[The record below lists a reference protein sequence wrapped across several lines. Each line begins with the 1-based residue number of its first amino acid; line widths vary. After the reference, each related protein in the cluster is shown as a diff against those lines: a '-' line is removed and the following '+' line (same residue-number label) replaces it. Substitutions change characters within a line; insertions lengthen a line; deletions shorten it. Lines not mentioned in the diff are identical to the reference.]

1 MITAQVKGIYTTD
14 MDRLELHPPADPE
27 NACLWV
33 RAMVGP
39 RGGPGEE
46 SFDIGVCTP
55 KWLADRCQ
63 QEGFVVGRH
72 YLVVSRYDA
81 VYVQKL
87 ITKLIEKCAGDSWTE
102 VGQKVGRIGH
112 WEFEDYKPG

>member
-14 MDRLELHPPADPE
+14 MDRLDLHPPADPE

-39 RGGPGEE
+39 GGGPGEE

-55 KWLADRCQ
+55 KWLADRSQ
-63 QEGFVVGRH
+63 QEGFAVGRH
-72 YLVVSRYDA
+72 TWS
-81 VYVQKL
+81 
-87 ITKLIEKCAGDSWTE
+87 
-102 VGQKVGRIGH
+102 
-112 WEFEDYKPG
+112 